1 MASSGDLA
9 VEEAASLLSLG
20 LMQEKKLEREKKYR
34 SKTLDMTTG
43 EPIVLILQFAVP
55 LFIGTLFQQAYHFV
69 DTMIIGRA
77 LGGRAVAAAGATTA
91 LYSVLVYFANGMN
104 SGYGIMISRMF
115 GAKDYNGLKKA
126 AAAMVILD
134 TAVAVILPVVFLPML
149 SLLLGWLDT
158 PKDIFAQSYGYIFVI
173 LAGMPAAIGYNM
185 GAGFMRAVGNSRT
198 PLYFLI
204 FSSGVNIVL
213 DLLFVVTWQFG
224 VIGAA
229 VATVIAETV
238 SAVLCF
244 LYICRCYREFLPKK
258 EDWKPE
264 KKLMLEMFSTG
275 LSMGLMQSVFS
286 LGTIILQKGI
296 NRLGTGIIT
305 AHTASQRINEML
317 MMPLSMLATSNA
329 VFVGQN
335 FGAKQ
340 FYRIRRGI
348 RQVMLMELCWSV
360 LSVLIVWTAGPFL
373 VFLLLGTE
381 SARAVGNALLNLRVA
396 TALFFPLGV
405 LLVLRNAVQPMGC
418 KISPVISSSMEL
430 FIKIIFCFTVIPKV
444 GYWGVAVTEPFIWVI
459 CAGFMS
465 LIYMNFSRKSLR
477 AEQKIIL

>member
-9 VEEAASLLSLG
+9 VEEAVSLSVSER
-20 LMQEKKLEREKKYR
+20 MQEKRLEREKKYGSR
-34 SKTLDMTTG
+34 TLDMTKG
-43 EPIVLILQFAVP
+43 EPIVLILQFAIP
-55 LFIGTLFQQAYHFV
+55 LFIGTLFQQAYHLA

-77 LGGRAVAAAGATTA
+77 LGGRAVAAAGATSA
-91 LYSVLVYFANGMN
+91 LYSVLIYFANGMN

-115 GAKDYNGLKKA
+115 GSKDYNGLRKA
-126 AAAMVILD
+126 GAAMVILD
-134 TAVAVILPVVFLPML
+134 AAAAVILPVVFLPML

-173 LAGMPAAIGYNM
+173 LLGMPAAIGYNM

-213 DLLFVVTWQFG
+213 DFLFVVTWKFG

-229 VATVIAETV
+229 AATVIAETL

-258 EDWKPE
+258 EDWKPG
-264 KKLMLEMFSTG
+264 KNLTLEMLSTG

-296 NRLGTGIIT
+296 NQLGTGIIT
-305 AHTASQRINEML
+305 AHTASQKINEML
-317 MMPLSMLATSNA
+317 MMPLSMLAASDA

-335 FGAKQ
+335 FGARQ
-340 FYRIRRGI
+340 YNRIRRGI
-348 RQVMLMELCWSV
+348 KQVMFLELCWSIV
-360 LSVLIVWTAGPFL
+360 SALIVWTAGPFL
-373 VFLLLGTE
+373 VALLLGTE
-381 SARAVGNALLNLRVA
+381 SVRAVGNAVLNLKAA

-418 KISPVISSSMEL
+418 KIPPVISSSIEL
-430 FIKIIFCFTVIPKV
+430 LIKIIFCFTVIPKA
-444 GYWGVAVTEPFIWVI
+444 GYLGVVVTEPFIWVV

-465 LIYMNFSRKSLR
+465 FIYRNFSRKYL
-477 AEQKIIL
+477 AG